1 MIQEDCWNK
10 PGDMETLKYVWF
22 RKYVTC
28 EERRRTSVTRCRHSA
43 QSKLKTWFYFFF
55 LKDKINVQVSVSVCS
70 FCCFRYFIE
79 LMSASRNKK
88 RQTSHQNQKIH
99 KFKQI
104 LIENVKL
111 SHSIIF
117 DSVTNNNPSHSLIFN
132 FSTYNFQPFWSIN
145 QTGSAWIRVPEQSGS
160 LQQKQEETL

>member
-1 MIQEDCWNK
+1 
-10 PGDMETLKYVWF
+10 
-22 RKYVTC
+22 
-28 EERRRTSVTRCRHSA
+28 
-43 QSKLKTWFYFFF
+43 
-55 LKDKINVQVSVSVCS
+55 
-70 FCCFRYFIE
+70 
-79 LMSASRNKK
+79 MSASRNKK

-99 KFKQI
+99 KFKLI

-160 LQQKQEETL
+160 LQQKQEESL